1 MSRRWRSTQRPSP
14 APGGGRR
21 SGPAALC
28 RNRALVGGTTSIQ
41 GNPKG
46 ATPPDNDLIR
56 IDTEK
61 LGTNQD
67 FIRVRTIVADTLADL
82 QRLAAADATLVWS
95 PFANFWLYGATANIT
110 AAKAAGVRIAL
121 GSDWAPSGTA
131 TSSGS
136 SKSPSGLLS
145 SLRNYT

>member
-56 IDTEK
+56 NIDTEK

-67 FIRVRTIVADTLADL
+67 FIRVRTIVAD
-82 QRLAAADATLVWS
+82 V
-95 PFANFWLYGATANIT
+95 
-110 AAKAAGVRIAL
+110 
-121 GSDWAPSGTA
+121 
-131 TSSGS
+131 
-136 SKSPSGLLS
+136 
-145 SLRNYT
+145 